1 MADQLTLLQRA
12 RRLTP
17 PVISALAFALLWE
30 DLTRILALPSYLL
43 PAPSAVCSALFETLP
58 DGRLMVSYLVTA
70 TMKTALSALVGFLC
84 AAVIGVLTGTLLASV
99 RLLRVGVYPLAN
111 LLQMVP
117 IIALAPLLNI
127 WFGYGLAG
135 VAAAACIV
143 SIFPVIANTVDG
155 LRSTDPQLVELFE
168 VYGAD
173 RKQRWWRLELP
184 AALPQIFTGLRI
196 AAGLAVIGAVV
207 GELVSGVLDDP
218 PIGAVIATNLR
229 TGRLEV
235 VFASILGSASVG
247 FGLFGLVSWSGHKAL
262 GSWHASAQRE
272 QVDEVATSPEA
283 RRQERRGLIS
293 LAVALIALTAWASQ
307 YPAQGSED
315 ARARA
320 QQVEVLRAEQ
330 KAEQRAGGLLKVT
343 LQLNWMPEPEF
354 GGLYAATI
362 YGLDREEG
370 LEVELINGGPG
381 VPSAQLVASGKVDL
395 GVFGADQVITMRAK
409 GADLVALFA
418 SFQETPRVIMSRPSE
433 LKTMRSL
440 WESGRMIAVEPG
452 MGFVRWLNHSFGE
465 GKVKLVASQG
475 GLSQFKQDPTL
486 SQAAFV
492 FSEPVTLGLDGIET
506 QLFRV
511 SESGWNPYA
520 VVVATREGYLRAHPE
535 VAGALTRALR
545 RGWARY
551 LENPTEVNRHLA
563 KLNPSMSFEAMQR
576 ATTLAEPFI
585 RGEGQPLGAMSVERW
600 RALMGQLLTLGLI
613 KEEVDPSECFI
624 AE

>member
-1 MADQLTLLQRA
+1 MSEQRGWLQRLK
-12 RRLTP
+12 RLAP
-17 PVISALAFALLWE
+17 PLISALAFGIFWE
-30 DLTRILALPSYLL
+30 DMTRILALPSYLL
-43 PAPSAVCSALFETLP
+43 PAPSAVIRALFEELP
-58 DGRLMVSYLVTA
+58 DGRLMIHYLAVA
-70 TMKTALSALVGFLC
+70 TLKTALSAFVGFLS
-84 AAVIGVLTGTLLASV
+84 AALLGVLIGTLLASV

-173 RKQRWWRLELP
+173 RGQRWWRLELP

-247 FGLFGLVSWSGHKAL
+247 FGLFGLVSLAGQRAL

-272 QVDEVATSPEA
+272 GVDEVAASPEQ
-283 RRQERRGLIS
+283 RRKERRGLLMIS
-293 LAVALIALTAWASQ
+293 LGLIGLSAWASAH
-307 YPAQGSED
+307 PSQGALKANSSAEPE
-315 ARARA
+315 ARAERDA
-320 QQVEVLRAEQ
+320 
-330 KAEQRAGGLLKVT
+330 AGLTKVSV
-343 LQLNWMPEPEF
+343 QLNWMPEPEF
-354 GGLYAATI
+354 GGLYAASLLGI
-362 YGLDREEG
+362 DREEG
-370 LEVELINGGPG
+370 LKIELVSGGPG
-381 VPSAQLVASGKVDL
+381 VPSAQLIASGKVDF
-395 GVFGADQVITMRAK
+395 GVLGADQIISMRSK
-409 GADLVALFA
+409 GSDIIALFA
-418 SFQETPRVIMSRPSE
+418 SFQETPRVIMSHSANALTSLKE
-433 LKTMRSL
+433 LWGSD
-440 WESGRMIAVEPG
+440 RMIALEPG
-452 MGFVRWLNHSFGE
+452 MGFARWLNHSYGE
-465 GKVKLVASQG
+465 ASAQLVASQG
-475 GLSQFKQDPTL
+475 GLSQFKQDPRL

-492 FSEPVTLGLDGIET
+492 FSEPVTLGLEGIET
-506 QLFRV
+506 KLFRV

-520 VVVATREGYLRAHPE
+520 VVVAGREAYLRANPE
-535 VAGALTRALR
+535 LGAALRRALR

-551 LENPTEVNRHLA
+551 LEDPSAVNRHLS

-576 ATTLAEPFI
+576 ATALAEPFI
-585 RGEGQPLGAMSVERW
+585 SGEGVRLGEMSEVRW
-600 RALMGQLLTLGLI
+600 RTLGEQLMTLGLI
-613 KEEVDPSECFI
+613 QRAVPAAECFVP
-624 AE
+624 ER

>member
-1 MADQLTLLQRA
+1 MSNQPNLSA
-12 RRLTP
+12 RVKRLTP
-17 PVISALAFALLWE
+17 PVISALAFALFWE
-30 DLTRILALPSYLL
+30 DMTRILALPSYLL
-43 PAPSAVCSALFETLP
+43 PAPSAVLSALFETLP
-58 DGRLMVSYLVTA
+58 DGRQMWSYLVTA
-70 TMKTALSALVGFLC
+70 TMKTALSAFIGFLC
-84 AAVIGVLTGTLLASV
+84 AGVIGVLMGTLLASV

-135 VAAAACIV
+135 VSAAACIV

-247 FGLFGLVSWSGHKAL
+247 FGLFGLVSWGGHKAL

-272 QVDEVATSPEA
+272 RVDEVATSPEA
-283 RRQERRGLIS
+283 RRRERRGLIVLAIS
-293 LAVALIALTAWASQ
+293 LLVMTAWASQ
-307 YPAQGSED
+307 HPAQGSEG
-315 ARARA
+315 ARA
-320 QQVEVLRAEQ
+320 QAQQGQAEQ
-330 KAEQRAGGLLKVT
+330 VTARSADGLLKVT

-370 LEVELINGGPG
+370 LEIELINGGPG

-395 GVFGADQVITMRAK
+395 GVFGADQVISMRAK
-409 GADLVALFA
+409 GSDLVALFA

-433 LKTMRSL
+433 LKSMKEL
-440 WESGRMIAVEPG
+440 WGSGRMIAVEPG
-452 MGFVRWLNHSFGE
+452 MGFVRWLNHSYGE
-465 GKVKLVASQG
+465 GGVKLVASQG

-492 FSEPVTLGLDGIET
+492 FSEPVTLGLEGIDT

-520 VVVATREGYLRAHPE
+520 VVVASRERYLKAHPE

-545 RGWARY
+545 KGWARY
-551 LENPTEVNRHLA
+551 LADPSEVNRHLS
-563 KLNPSMSFEAMQR
+563 KLNPSMSYEAMQR
-576 ATTLAEPFI
+576 AVKLAEPFI
-585 RGEGQPLGAMSVERW
+585 RGEAKELGEMSVERW
-600 RALMGQLLTLGLI
+600 RALMSQLLTLGLI
-613 KEEVDPSECFI
+613 KEEIDPSGCLVVE
-624 AE
+624 